1 MWDTK
6 QIHAPVLQTDSQR
19 HGYQKKPEK
28 TRGVF
33 GFHWTGLWLV
43 NASPCL
49 QSSAVSIVSPLLSH
63 RLTSTCTQPLAFTCW
78 WSPLLCTWLKTLAC
92 WHGARFSGET
102 GGGSVA
108 AFSLQPAATWWCT
121 GTNSSEAAC
130 ALQTSPPSA
139 TRLISYITKVGGKW
153 KKKTLWGWKW
163 FGGLFRTHFS
173 PYLSFSLAVAV
184 QWLYLFDS
192 IQRNLPVSLSVD
204 VCATLTVTC
213 LIVFGLVTLEH
224 ESFHRFYPHFH
235 LYQPQLLLRRSW
247 PLR

>member
-1 MWDTK
+1 MVSKRISVFPEFSCQHRVT
-6 QIHAPVLQTDSQR
+6 AAVTQTNLYL
-19 HGYQKKPEK
+19 H
-28 TRGVF
+28 
-33 GFHWTGLWLV
+33 
-43 NASPCL
+43 
-49 QSSAVSIVSPLLSH
+49 
-63 RLTSTCTQPLAFTCW
+63 TQPLAFTCW

-153 KKKTLWGWKW
+153 KKKKPLWGWKW

-184 QWLYLFDS
+184 QRLYLLLGTAPFNGICLSPLSGCLCYFDG
-192 IQRNLPVSLSVD
+192 N
-204 VCATLTVTC
+204 
-213 LIVFGLVTLEH
+213 VFNCV
-224 ESFHRFYPHFH
+224 
-235 LYQPQLLLRRSW
+235 W
-247 PLR
+247 PRYAWTWVFP

>member
-1 MWDTK
+1 MVSKRISVFPEFSCQHRVT
-6 QIHAPVLQTDSQR
+6 AAVTQTNLYL
-19 HGYQKKPEK
+19 H
-28 TRGVF
+28 
-33 GFHWTGLWLV
+33 
-43 NASPCL
+43 
-49 QSSAVSIVSPLLSH
+49 
-63 RLTSTCTQPLAFTCW
+63 TQPLAFTCW

-92 WHGARFSGET
+92 WHGARFSSET

-153 KKKTLWGWKW
+153 KKKNPLGLEMIRWFVSHTFLTLPVIFSCCGCAAA
-163 FGGLFRTHFS
+163 LF
-173 PYLSFSLAVAV
+173 VAGNS
-184 QWLYLFDS
+184 S
-192 IQRNLPVSLSVD
+192 IQRNLPFPLSLD
-204 VCATLTVTC
+204 VCATLMVTC
-213 LIVFGLVTLEH
+213 LIVFGLVTREH

-235 LYQPQLLLRRSW
+235 LYQPQLLLRRYW